1 MLNQL
6 LLEGDAAAEGAAQG
20 TGSLFGSSQ
29 GIITIVMLV
38 AMVAVFYFFLYRPQ
52 KKQEKKQKEMM
63 NSLSIGDEITTIGGI
78 VGRVVSIKDEVL
90 SIETSKDRTRISIL
104 RSAVRSVDVKA
115 EDAAD

>member
-1 MLNQL
+1 MIYQL
-6 LLEGDAAAEGAAQG
+6 LLDGEAASGG
-20 TGSLFGSSQ
+20 FNLGSSQ

-63 NSLSIGDEITTIGGI
+63 NALSVGDEITTIGGI
-78 VGRVVSIKDEVL
+78 VGRVVSIKDEII
-90 SIETSKDRTRISIL
+90 SIETSKDRTRVSIL

>member
-1 MLNQL
+1 MYQL
-6 LLEGDAAAEGAAQG
+6 LLDGEAADAAQG
-20 TGSLFGSSQ
+20 AGGLFGSSQ

-63 NSLSIGDEITTIGGI
+63 NALSVGDEITTIGGI
-78 VGRVVSIKDEVL
+78 VGRVVSIKDEVV
-90 SIETSKDRTRISIL
+90 SIETSKDRTRVSIL
-104 RSAVRSVDVKA
+104 RSAIRSVDVKA

>member
-1 MLNQL
+1 MIYQL
-6 LLEGDAAAEGAAQG
+6 LLEGEAAAENTSGG
-20 TGSLFGSSQ
+20 IGSLFGSSQ
-29 GIITIVMLV
+29 GIITIVMLL

-63 NSLSIGDEITTIGGI
+63 NSLSVGDEITTIGGV
-78 VGRVVSIKDEVL
+78 VGRVVSIKDEII